1 MFVSALERVY
11 CDNGGVAIVRTVE
24 KKAMEATFMTRS
36 LANESWEECDLAN
49 INMTV
54 RIDVHVI
61 SSVICCVSDRCCC
74 WCVRDDHKSW
84 WFGNM

>member
-1 MFVSALERVY
+1 MVFVSALERVY

-36 LANESWEECDLAN
+36 LANESWEECGLAN

-54 RIDVHVI
+54 SIEIYVI
-61 SSVICCVSDRCCC
+61 PSFICCVSDRRCC
-74 WCVRDDHKSW
+74 W
-84 WFGNM
+84 